1 MNKKRISIFG
11 ATGSIGQNTLDLI
24 ARDRQSYEVVV
35 LTAGSN
41 IDLLVKAALEFQPQ
55 AVVAATNDQFNV
67 LKTALSD
74 TQIEVGTGR
83 TALLESATR
92 NCDLAFSAI
101 VGAAG
106 LEPGLIALE
115 MELI

>member
-55 AVVAATNDQFNV
+55 AVVAATNDQERRQYAH
-67 LKTALSD
+67 LIKTASKPD
-74 TQIEVGTGR
+74 FQMTNRYRI
-83 TALLESATR
+83 
-92 NCDLAFSAI
+92 C
-101 VGAAG
+101 
-106 LEPGLIALE
+106 
-115 MELI
+115 